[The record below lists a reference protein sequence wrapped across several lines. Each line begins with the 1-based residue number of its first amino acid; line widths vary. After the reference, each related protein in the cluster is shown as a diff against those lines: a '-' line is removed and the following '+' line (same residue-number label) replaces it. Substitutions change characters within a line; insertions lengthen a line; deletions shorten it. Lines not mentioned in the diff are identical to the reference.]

1 MADAQWLPHTLTPSV
16 LFIQFLFATAQAYPG
31 VVGKQKEWHATST
44 HAYFGMVRHATV
56 ILRSWCHEWSMDP
69 IAYPSPP

>member
-31 VVGKQKEWHATST
+31 VAGKQKEWQAAST

-56 ILRSWCHEWSMDP
+56 I
-69 IAYPSPP
+69 

>member
-1 MADAQWLPHTLTPSV
+1 VADAQWLPHTLTPSG

-31 VVGKQKEWHATST
+31 VAGKQREWQATST

-56 ILRSWCHEWSMDP
+56 I
-69 IAYPSPP
+69 